1 MVNSYTEEFKR
12 NTVAIV
18 RAGFGINSLAD
29 RLNIPP
35 TSIRNWVGH
44 PKYSD
49 VQPAG
54 EDLIGKLPD
63 RTPGVQNLVQ
73 IGEHAALMNRNCL
86 PELKIR
92 IGSAEITVPRNTHV
106 DTFRILM
113 QALRD
118 AHVL

>member
-1 MVNSYTEEFKR
+1 MFNSYTEEFKK

-18 RAGFGINSLAD
+18 RAGYGINSLAS

-49 VQPAG
+49 VRPAG
-54 EDLIGKLPD
+54 DDLIEKLPD
-63 RTPGVQNLVQ
+63 STPGVQNLVQ
-73 IGEHAALMNRNCL
+73 IGENAGLINRNCL

-92 IGSAEITVPRNTHV
+92 IGNAEITVPRNTHV

-118 AHVL
+118 SHVL